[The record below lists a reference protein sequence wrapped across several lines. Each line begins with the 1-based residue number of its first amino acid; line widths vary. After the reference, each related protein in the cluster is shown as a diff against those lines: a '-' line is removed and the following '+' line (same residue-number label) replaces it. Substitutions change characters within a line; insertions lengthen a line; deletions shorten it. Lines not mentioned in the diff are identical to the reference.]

1 MNLSE
6 ASQLLLGI
14 SGMKVQLHETRS
26 SSLNRWMIG
35 EHVIAWHRPLSKK
48 DVTALERTA
57 LTSGEEL
64 SAGIRSGDVIA
75 VYVAD
80 LGEKEAWILAAPRTC
95 FDSPHFA
102 GYPAVL
108 IDLQRADPQVL
119 LEIADAAADR
129 VKL

>member
-14 SGMKVQLHETRS
+14 SGVRVETHATRTS
-26 SSLNRWMIG
+26 SFDRWLVG
-35 EHVIAWHRPLSKK
+35 QHVIAWHRPLIKK
-48 DVTALERTA
+48 DLNALELTART
-57 LTSGEEL
+57 TGKEL
-64 SAGIRSGDVIA
+64 SAGILAGDVIA
-75 VYVAD
+75 VQVAD
-80 LGEKEAWILAAPRTC
+80 LGEKAAWILAAPRTC

-108 IDLQRADPQVL
+108 IDLQKADPQVV